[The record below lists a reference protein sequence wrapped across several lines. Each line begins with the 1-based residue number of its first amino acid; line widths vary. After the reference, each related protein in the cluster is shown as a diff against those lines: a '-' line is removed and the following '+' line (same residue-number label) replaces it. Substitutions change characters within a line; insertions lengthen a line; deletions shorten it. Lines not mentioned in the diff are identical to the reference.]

1 MKLNYKRT
9 TLIGLAFL
17 SISMFWGFYDAVIA
31 KMLIDSFGMSQLG
44 SGIIMTLDNV
54 LALILLPVFGMWS
67 DKTKTKWGKR
77 TPFIFIGLMVAAFLI
92 VGVAIVDFYQQ
103 IAVEGAGITAVIET
117 ITGEFVFTANS
128 VDYTFATKLE
138 AVNLRTQLV
147 WEQVT
152 TQNPIYLILF
162 IVVLLFVLLAMSA
175 YRTPAVSLM
184 PDVTPK
190 PLRSKANAIIN
201 LMGAVGAIFSLL
213 MIGIL
218 APEYEPYITVF
229 VVLALTMLVILVF
242 FMATVKEV
250 KWTKEM
256 NQRSV
261 ELGLETQEDI
271 EKVKEGVKEKMPKD
285 VRLSFILI
293 LASVFLWFFGFN
305 AVTSKFSVYAS
316 SVLQITNYALPLL
329 VANGVAVI
337 AFIPLGYL
345 ATAIGRKKTILIG
358 ASILTA
364 SMLVAIF
371 LTPTSS
377 FLIYMTMGTAGI
389 GWAAINVNSYPMIV
403 EMSHGANIGKYTG
416 YYYTASMSAQIFTP
430 ILSGWLMDQAA
441 LGGLLVLFPYSTIF
455 VAASFVTMLFV
466 RHGDSKPIKKGKLE
480 ALAGAED

>member
-1 MKLNYKRT
+1 MKLDYKRT

-31 KMLIDSFGMSQLG
+31 KMLIDSFGMTQLG

-54 LALILLPVFGMWS
+54 LALFLLPIFGMWS
-67 DKTKTKWGKR
+67 DKTRTKWGKR
-77 TPFIFIGLMVAAFLI
+77 TPFIFVGLMTAAMLI

-103 IAVEGAGITAVIET
+103 LAVSGAGITA
-117 ITGEFVFTANS
+117 ITESGGQFVFTANGIEQ
-128 VDYTFATKLE
+128 TFATKLE
-138 AVNLRTQLV
+138 AVNARTPLV
-147 WEQVT
+147 WESVT
-152 TQNPIYLILF
+152 SQNPIYLILF

-229 VVLALTMLVILVF
+229 VVLALMMLVILVF

-256 NQRSV
+256 NQRSI
-261 ELGLETQEDI
+261 ELGLETKEDI
-271 EKVKEGVKEKMPKD
+271 EKAKEGVKEKMPKD
-285 VRLSFILI
+285 VRISFILI

-316 SVLQITNYALPLL
+316 SVLEITNYALPLL
-329 VANGVAVI
+329 VANGAAII
-337 AFIPLGYL
+337 AFIPLGYV

-358 ASILTA
+358 AVVLAT
-364 SMLVAIF
+364 SMLIAIF

-377 FLIYMTMGTAGI
+377 FLIYLTMTTAGI
-389 GWAAINVNSYPMIV
+389 GWAAINVNSYPMVV

-430 ILSGWLMDQAA
+430 IISGWLMDQAA
-441 LGGLLVLFPYSTIF
+441 LGGLLVLFPYATIF
-455 VAASFVTMLFV
+455 VVASFITMVFV
-466 RHGDSKPIKKGKLE
+466 KHGDSKPIKKSKLE
-480 ALAGAED
+480 ALAGADD